1 MSAHLAM
8 PTYLPY
14 PGSVVY
20 GDYYW
25 LSPGSMDNVP
35 VEEAP
40 PADTPPFPAAVKTPS
55 HPGKGGPAPGDP
67 SGCPGLGGKGGVV
80 GGGGGGVPRVPPAP
94 GWGAMPVLPPQRGC
108 DGRCSAACPAA
119 KGGGRLP
126 GVSGTR
132 WDGAE
137 VGAEKGGGGG
147 MSRLCCPQGARGTRR
162 FSALPAAAES
172 LRVPGA
178 AAVLNSPQKPDLEGF
193 DSSPPGPAQPGSLSF
208 FLLRCLSGFLQLW
221 DAHPVHP
228 RLRH

>member
-1 MSAHLAM
+1 MGYLPAASAASSLPAGGPGPAMSAHLAM

-119 KGGGRLP
+119 KGGGAAAGGLWDQVGR
-126 GVSGTR
+126 GRGGSGER
-132 WDGAE
+132 
-137 VGAEKGGGGG
+137 GGGGDV
-147 MSRLCCPQGARGTRR
+147 
-162 FSALPAAAES
+162 PAP
-172 LRVPGA
+172 L
-178 AAVLNSPQKPDLEGF
+178 
-193 DSSPPGPAQPGSLSF
+193 PPGCPWHTA
-208 FLLRCLSGFLQLW
+208 LLRAACGCGVPAS
-221 DAHPVHP
+221 P
-228 RLRH
+228 RGSRSLKFSPEAGLGRF

>member
-80 GGGGGGVPRVPPAP
+80 GGGGGGGVPPAP

-137 VGAEKGGGGG
+137 VGAEKGGGG
-147 MSRLCCPQGARGTRR
+147 CPG
-162 FSALPAAAES
+162 SAAP
-172 LRVPGA
+172 RVPVAHGA
-178 AAVLNSPQKPDLEGF
+178 SP
-193 DSSPPGPAQPGSLSF
+193 
-208 FLLRCLSGFLQLW
+208 RCL
-221 DAHPVHP
+221 
-228 RLRH
+228 RLRSPCESPGQPQS

>member
-1 MSAHLAM
+1 MGVVVVSLVCL
-8 PTYLPY
+8 LPRGGG
-14 PGSVVY
+14 PCRCCRPNG
-20 GDYYW
+20 GAT
-25 LSPGSMDNVP
+25 GA
-35 VEEAP
+35 AP
-40 PADTPPFPAAVKTPS
+40 PPA
-55 HPGKGGPAPGDP
+55 
-67 SGCPGLGGKGGVV
+67 L
-80 GGGGGGVPRVPPAP
+80 
-94 GWGAMPVLPPQRGC
+94 LQR
-108 DGRCSAACPAA
+108 
-119 KGGGRLP
+119 GGGRLP

-147 MSRLCCPQGARGTRR
+147 SRLRCPQGARGTRR